1 MGKKTTVPENVLK
14 ESETTLN
21 KKIQYLTD
29 ARAKMDKFGLKKHS
43 HFRVNFPEF
52 AEIMKNDQDV
62 RALLRLSLSWSKF
75 QLLQLTSYGHKNN
88 RTKTFWARSKTHL
101 AMFHTL
107 MRTFGDQ
114 ILFAEERGDSNWDSV
129 GVGLIELEANM
140 RMAENTSGRK
150 VRRIIQEGLAEG
162 HCFQSYW
169 KHDKRH
175 KVIYISPRSVMDYM
189 CNAIPRYMEDAVD
202 VGLKST
208 HVDLLDRLDAK
219 PSMMSS
225 IKNKFLKT
233 LQGG

>member
-1 MGKKTTVPENVLK
+1 
-14 ESETTLN
+14 
-21 KKIQYLTD
+21 
-29 ARAKMDKFGLKKHS
+29 MDKFGLKKHS
-43 HFRVNFPEF
+43 HFRANFPEF

-189 CNAIPRYMEDAVD
+189 CDAIPRY
-202 VGLKST
+202 GRCS
-208 HVDLLDRLDAK
+208 RCRAK
-219 PSMMSS
+219 
-225 IKNKFLKT
+225 IDT
-233 LQGG
+233 C